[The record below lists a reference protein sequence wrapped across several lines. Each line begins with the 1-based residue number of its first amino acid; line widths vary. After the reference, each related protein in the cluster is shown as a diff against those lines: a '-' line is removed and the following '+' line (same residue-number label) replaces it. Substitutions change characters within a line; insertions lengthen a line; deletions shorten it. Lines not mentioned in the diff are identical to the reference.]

1 MTMIDAPI
9 VSRIHTPVCV
19 LGETIGLKF
28 AYATLL
34 MRFWAIIF
42 LLAPFFS
49 SALTSLLMSAE
60 KADTPGFSSPSAGL
74 YEIRH
79 PMPVILKATAAVSA
93 EDVALQFSS
102 FCLGGVEK
110 IAILSGPDFSS
121 EKAQWIG
128 NIPHTEVWSPQS
140 FRLQD
145 VHLAALRGGQSLR
158 ADFYLKPEA
167 VLQLRE
173 LQIAPERPRHVPM
186 QSPEEISAL
195 QQALQQEAA
204 AQMPARIDEVVVT
217 ADRVTVRGSAVVG
230 SMPLLAEVPMH
241 LPIHSPAR
249 FQKTHSLT
257 LDAAGKFQIELPRQV
272 ADAAGSR
279 DRLLVTWQLCDA
291 EKSKALSH
299 RRYADQIACRQPVLP
314 AAKPATK
321 KGLGGWTPGRS
332 VSSDLVDL
340 GISSVTINVML
351 DGLLTLKPTPGS
363 TPRVWQGHTYHMNE
377 KNWASLDRSMIDAA
391 KAKVMTSAI
400 LLIANPHK
408 SRRAET
414 QLLAHPGCTPE
425 GTFAMP
431 NICDAEGLAFY
442 GAILDAIY
450 DRYMRADGR
459 YGRLHHTIL
468 HNEVDAGI
476 VWTNAGE
483 IPVENYFDLYQR
495 SLRLSH
501 LIARTYDPHHLPFI
515 SLTHHWAK
523 TAPHWYPSRT
533 LLELLVGYTRR
544 EGDFPWALAYHPYP
558 QNLTRPRTW
567 EDDQPNFTFD
577 TPKITPRN
585 LEVLDT
591 YMKQPA
597 LLYLGKHVREVHL
610 SENGFNS
617 PDYSEASLRDQAAG
631 MAYAWKKI
639 QNLSSITA
647 WQYHNWIDNRHEGGL
662 RIGLRKFPDE
672 PGDPYGK
679 KPIYHLYQALG
690 TAREDELCA
699 PYLPH
704 IGKKGWQ
711 EIMQPV
717 AK

>member
-1 MTMIDAPI
+1 MIDAPFAFC
-9 VSRIHTPVCV
+9 IHAPVCA
-19 LGETIGLKF
+19 LSEKIGQNST
-28 AYATLL
+28 YVTLL
-34 MRFWAIIF
+34 MRFLAIFF
-42 LLAPFFS
+42 LLFS
-49 SALTSLLMSAE
+49 VFCSALTPLLMSPE
-60 KADTPGFSSPSAGL
+60 KEGTLGFTSPTAGL

-79 PMPVILKATAAVSA
+79 PMPVILNASVAVPEA
-93 EDVALQFSS
+93 DVALQFSS

-110 IAILSGPDFSS
+110 VAILSGPDFSS

-128 NIPHTEVWSPQS
+128 SIPHTEVWSPQS

-145 VHLAALRGGQSLR
+145 VHLAALRAGQSLR
-158 ADFYLKPEA
+158 VDFYLKPEA

-186 QSPEEISAL
+186 QSPEEIAAL
-195 QQALQQEAA
+195 LQALQLEAA
-204 AQMPARIDEVVVT
+204 AQMPARIDEVVVSSE
-217 ADRVTVRGSAVVG
+217 RVTVRGSAVVG
-230 SMPLLAEVPMH
+230 SMLLLAEAPMH

-249 FQKTHSLT
+249 FRQVHALS
-257 LDAAGKFQIELPRQV
+257 LDASGKFQIELPRQV
-272 ADAAGSR
+272 ADVAGTR

-291 EKSKALSH
+291 EKFKALSH
-299 RRYADQIACRQPVLP
+299 PRYADQIVCRQPDLP

-321 KGLGGWTPGRS
+321 KGLGGWTPGQP
-332 VSSDLVDL
+332 VSEDLTEL

-363 TPRVWQGHTYHMNE
+363 TPRVWQGRTYHMNE
-377 KNWASLDRSMIDAA
+377 ENWASLDRSMIKAA
-391 KAKVMTSAI
+391 QAKVMTSAI

-408 SRRAET
+408 SLRAET
-414 QLLAHPGCTPE
+414 QLLAHPGCTPD

-431 NICDAEGLAFY
+431 NVCDAEGLAFY

-450 DRYMRADGR
+450 DRYMRTDGR

-501 LIARTYDPHHLPFI
+501 LIARTYDSHHLPFI
-515 SLTHHWAK
+515 SLTHHWAQ
-523 TAPHWYPSRT
+523 TGPQWYPSRR

-558 QNLTRPRTW
+558 QDLTRPRTW

-585 LEVLDT
+585 LEVLDA

-597 LLYLGKHVREVHL
+597 LRYLGKHVREVHL

-617 PDYSEASLRDQAAG
+617 PDYSDASLRDQAAG

-639 QNLSSITA
+639 DKLSSITA

-672 PGDPYGK
+672 PGDHYGK

-699 PYLPH
+699 SYLPH
-704 IGKKGWQ
+704 IGKKSWQ
-711 EIMQPV
+711 EIMQQV
-717 AK
+717 QK